1 MRTVRPN
8 DFKVSIQIGRRF
20 RETPKNIGCRP
31 ACRCAAGGSR
41 NAVRHARRCA
51 SRHAA
56 ARTGN
61 GGNAGETAGWRDA
74 PGRRGSR
81 SGCVRIDESKHL
93 HVHVAT
99 RFEALAKR
107 DERAAANRAADV
119 STIDESEYLRVHVTT
134 RFEALAKRDEGA
146 AANRAACVSAI
157 DESEYL
163 RIHVAMRFVALAKR
177 NVR

>member
-20 RETPKNIGCRP
+20 CETPKNIGCRP

-41 NAVRHARRCA
+41 SAVQHARRCA

-61 GGNAGETAGWRDA
+61 GGNAGEMAGWRDA

-93 HVHVAT
+93 RVHVAT

-107 DERAAANRAADV
+107 DEDTATNRAARV
-119 STIDESEYLRVHVTT
+119 STIDESEYLNVHVATRFEALSKHDEGTAASRAACVSTIDKSEYLRIHVAT
-134 RFEALAKRDEGA
+134 RFEALAKRD
-146 AANRAACVSAI
+146 
-157 DESEYL
+157 
-163 RIHVAMRFVALAKR
+163 
-177 NVR
+177 VR